1 MQTISNYLQ
10 SSHIIIICLAIK
22 ISVSVQIQSGNWLL
36 ENKLLLNK
44 NKTELLNISL
54 TEVNF
59 PVVTLGDIIIKPSL
73 KVKSLGFIINN
84 KLSFKLQISNI
95 FKTANMSLYK
105 IKAIRNCL
113 NSNTCILL
121 IHSLVFSRIDY
132 AHSLYCNLP
141 NYRLNK
147 LNMIIRSSVRI
158 RHNLKLLDTD
168 KSAFLNLYYL
178 STT

>member
-1 MQTISNYLQ
+1 MQTISNYFQ
-10 SSHIIIICLAIK
+10 SFHIIIICLAIK
-22 ISVSVQIQSGNWLL
+22 ISVSVLILLVTGFL
-36 ENKLLLNK
+36 ENNILLNK
-44 NKTELLNISL
+44 NMTELLNIYISD
-54 TEVNF
+54 VKF
-59 PVVTLGDIIIKPSL
+59 PIVTLVDIIIIASL

-105 IKAIRNCL
+105 IEAIRNCL

-132 AHSLYCNLP
+132 ANSLYCNLP

-158 RHNLKLLDTD
+158 RHNLKILETD
-168 KSAFLNLYYL
+168 KSAFLNLYY
-178 STT
+178 